1 MVRRCVAAGC
11 SNTHSHNVSMHK
23 FPKDPELRLKW
34 EKQVQRTR
42 DKWSAT
48 ENSVLCSNH
57 FETDCYEVDSM
68 LAEQM
73 GMKKRKRLKPDAV
86 PTIFVRH
93 VPPKQAAATEPGPSS
108 SGALVTTGRKRAPA
122 SSSTG
127 STGGPPKKR
136 GAFEKRER
144 LRVS

>member
-1 MVRRCVAAGC
+1 MLLLGAL
-11 SNTHSHNVSMHK
+11 NTHSHNVSMHK

-57 FETDCYEVDSM
+57 FEADCYEVDSM

-73 GMKKRKRLKPDAV
+73 GMKKRKR
-86 PTIFVRH
+86 FM
-93 VPPKQAAATEPGPSS
+93 AAINVVILTPVHSS
-108 SGALVTTGRKRAPA
+108 R
-122 SSSTG
+122 
-127 STGGPPKKR
+127 
-136 GAFEKRER
+136 
-144 LRVS
+144 